1 MSKINISTFNSS
13 EIGGGDKALTLSEY
27 ISNNLY
33 KTIKE
38 FNFLN
43 EQSEAEIEDIIN
55 NIITYD
61 KNFYNL
67 FLIYNRKKNKYED
80 NIEKPII
87 TNNTL
92 KYDRLIPSDLKVII
106 KTSQTLNDR
115 LTDLDNLL
123 DYNLADVKIS
133 LKTKIN
139 NLLNGNIN
147 TSIID
152 KIGSI

>member
-92 KYDRLIPSDLKVII
+92 NYDRLIPSDLKVII